1 MKKRSFF
8 DRLSG
13 AAPLD
18 DEYDAFNDDL
28 IAPAPQDVRRFSMAN
43 TGSTEHVVAPS
54 QSQKQFSEVH
64 EEEPADGQ
72 LPVDV
77 YQTTT
82 EIIIRAFIAGVRAD
96 DINLSISRDMVVI
109 DGSRQERDQVTENN
123 YFIRELFWGTFSRT
137 ILLAQEVDVDSSV
150 ASSKDGLLTIILPK
164 LDKSRQTKLKVK
176 AG

>member
-8 DRLSG
+8 ERLSG
-13 AAPLD
+13 SMPLD
-18 DEYDAFNDDL
+18 DDFDSYNDDVV
-28 IAPAPQDVRRFSMAN
+28 APQDVRRFSIA
-43 TGSTEHVVAPS
+43 TAS
-54 QSQKQFSEVH
+54 QSPSPVESTSRAAVQ

-77 YQTTT
+77 YQTSS
-82 EIIIRAFIAGVRAD
+82 EIVIRAFIAGVRAD

-109 DGSRQERDQVTENN
+109 DGSRHERDQVTEND

-137 ILLAQEVDVDSSV
+137 ILLAQEIDVDAAA
-150 ASSKDGLLTIILPK
+150 ASSKDGLLSIVLPK